1 MTWNDS
7 KLGKE
12 NVKDINCHPA
22 LLNLYAVYI
31 MWNAGLDESQ
41 LELKLLGEISTTWY
55 ADDTILMAESE
66 KELKSLLMKVKRGSE
81 KVGLKLNI
89 QGPLT
94 WDSGVER
101 WELMSSY
108 ESTKI
113 TTSCLTT
120 INKNPSKKKKYSM
133 FKEKEKSSSDMIGGA
148 QLQ

>member
-1 MTWNDS
+1 
-7 KLGKE
+7 
-12 NVKDINCHPA
+12 
-22 LLNLYAVYI
+22 

-41 LELKLLGEISTTWY
+41 LEWKLLGEISTTWY
-55 ADDTILMAESE
+55 ADDTTLIYDMQMIPLSLAESE

-89 QGPLT
+89 QGLLT

-101 WELMSSY
+101 WEFMSSY

-120 INKNPSKKKKYSM
+120 INKNPSHTKKRYSM
-133 FKEKEKSSSDMIGGA
+133 FKDKEKSFSDMIGGA